1 MLNHAQMVDKA
12 LKDDTKPY
20 EASNFRYAPNIFVTN
35 DNTSRWFQPIGEFIS
50 YKTTVANLV
59 RNKLTDERELHT
71 ASHNWSKTTNKQLSQ
86 LRWRASQCEP
96 TLRIYQMPYMPWL
109 IGKDVGR
116 MNPDYLENAV
126 SNTRKALDEL
136 LNTRRNAKTYVFQ
149 VKQYIEWL
157 KSAMLLM
164 TDTVPEEIYNEYFTT
179 EQKTALQNAIN
190 LRVTL
195 GSFLHHSNED
205 GRILKQ
211 ALLAMRELDR

>member
-1 MLNHAQMVDKA
+1 MVDKA

-20 EASNFRYAPNIFVTN
+20 EASNFKYAPNIFVTN

-59 RNKLTDERELHT
+59 RNKLTDEREIHST
-71 ASHNWSKTTNKQLSQ
+71 SERYSATTDRQLSQ

-96 TLRIYQMPYMPWL
+96 TLRIYQMPWL
-109 IGKDVGR
+109 TNRDVGR
-116 MNPDYLENAV
+116 MNPDYLENAI
-126 SNTRKALDEL
+126 STTRKALDEL

>member
-1 MLNHAQMVDKA
+1 MVDKA

-20 EASNFRYAPNIFVTN
+20 EASNFRYAPNIFYL
-35 DNTSRWFQPIGEFIS
+35 DPDPSRWFQPIGEFIS
-50 YKTTVANLV
+50 YKTTVAALV
-59 RNKLTDERELHT
+59 RNKLTDERELHIT
-71 ASHNWSKTTNKQLSQ
+71 SERYSATTDRQLSQ
-86 LRWRASQCEP
+86 LRWKAGQCEP
-96 TLRIYQMPYMPWL
+96 TIRIYQIPWL
-109 IGKDVGR
+109 TGKDVGR
-116 MNPDYLENAV
+116 MNPEYLKDAI
-126 SNTRKALDEL
+126 SLTRKALDEL

-149 VKQYIEWL
+149 VKQYIERL
-157 KSAMLLM
+157 KSAIFLM

>member
-12 LKDDTKPY
+12 LRDDTHPY
-20 EASNFRYAPNIFVTN
+20 ESSNFRYAPIFVLG
-35 DNTSRWFQPIGEFIS
+35 DDPSRWFQPIGEFFS
-50 YKTTVANLV
+50 FKTPVAYLV
-59 RNKLTDERELHT
+59 RNKLTDERELHVT
-71 ASHNWSKTTNKQLSQ
+71 SHRYSATTDRQLSQ
-86 LRWRASQCEP
+86 LRWKAGQCEP
-96 TLRIYQMPYMPWL
+96 TLRIYQMPWL
-109 IGKDVGR
+109 SSKDVGR
-116 MNPDYLENAV
+116 MNPEYLENAIRI
-126 SNTRKALDEL
+126 TRKALDEL
-136 LNTRRNAKTYVFQ
+136 LSTRRNAKTYVFQ
-149 VKQYIEWL
+149 VKQCIEQL

>member
-1 MLNHAQMVDKA
+1 
-12 LKDDTKPY
+12 
-20 EASNFRYAPNIFVTN
+20 
-35 DNTSRWFQPIGEFIS
+35 
-50 YKTTVANLV
+50 
-59 RNKLTDERELHT
+59 
-71 ASHNWSKTTNKQLSQ
+71 
-86 LRWRASQCEP
+86 
-96 TLRIYQMPYMPWL
+96 
-109 IGKDVGR
+109 